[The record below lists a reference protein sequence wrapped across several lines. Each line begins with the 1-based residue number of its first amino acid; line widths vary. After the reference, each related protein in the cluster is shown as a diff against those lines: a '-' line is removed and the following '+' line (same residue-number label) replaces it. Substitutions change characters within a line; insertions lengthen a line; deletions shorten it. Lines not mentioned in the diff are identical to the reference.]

1 MRGIILQYT
10 IFLTI
15 VFGILAAAVYVVLI
29 RRRFFHTEA
38 EYRSMDLPPEQL
50 EICLKLRKRLEI
62 PMRILTCMT
71 ALFVLWASIPVLK
84 DIKYMIFGEYPQITG
99 EIMNEVIKGGR
110 AWRDTLI
117 ISSNGTEIQLS
128 VDSLSY
134 QKGDIVTVL
143 YLPNTKAGVIVK

>member
-50 EICLKLRKRLEI
+50 KICLELRKRLEI

-71 ALFVLWASIPVLK
+71 ALFVLWAAIPVLK
-84 DIKYMIFGEYPQITG
+84 DIKYMISGEYPQITG

-117 ISSNGTEIQLS
+117 ILSNGTEVELS

-134 QKGDIVTVL
+134 QKGDIVNCP
-143 YLPNTKAGVIVK
+143 LPPKHKSGCNC

>member
-71 ALFVLWASIPVLK
+71 ALFVLWAAIPVLK
-84 DIKYMIFGEYPQITG
+84 DIKYMISGEYPQITG
-99 EIMNEVIKGGR
+99 KIMNEVIKGGR

-117 ISSNGTEIQLS
+117 ISSNGTEVELS

-143 YLPNTKAGVIVK
+143 YLPNIKAGVIVK